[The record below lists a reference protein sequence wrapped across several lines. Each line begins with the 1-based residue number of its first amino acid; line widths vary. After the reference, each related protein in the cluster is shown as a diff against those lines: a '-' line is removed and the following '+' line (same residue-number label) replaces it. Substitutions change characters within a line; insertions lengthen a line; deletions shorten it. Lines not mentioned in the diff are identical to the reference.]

1 MKSSPKNKFVILGI
15 WAVALVAVIVALNFS
30 GNHPNSPASSSV
42 STSEIS
48 LLNQGLSN
56 LKQIEVQNSNG
67 SYTLVRDES
76 ATEAAQSS
84 SSGGSTDP
92 VFTIKELAGYDL
104 DSTAVKA
111 AAQNGCALSA
121 SKAIDISSGSSGTSG
136 FGLEN
141 PQATMKMTYED
152 GSSATLLIGGQP
164 PLSESSRYVQLEGS
178 DTIYVAGI
186 EDAILGDKSIFLS
199 KQLTNLTSS
208 SSSVSVQKLNL
219 KNKNS
224 TIEILPTSSGDGYT
238 VNGQPGDHDKIAAL
252 GNQLGDTSAV
262 SVTLM
267 NPTTD
272 QLKSYGLDSPTSVI
286 SFTING
292 ESHTFKIGNLADSR
306 YALMMDD
313 RPVIYQ
319 FSASGA
325 SWINASALTYRQLN
339 PISQKKE
346 DIASLKAEGNGSVY
360 NFSADR
366 EIDENSSTE
375 DNTTYKYT
383 YSLNGTTLS
392 SSDNYL
398 SFWSSFQNLKITDEA
413 SPVSGTLEWT
423 FTLTGYDGSKTIY
436 TFYKISDSQE
446 TVAINGTVFGNL
458 DRSDFTPVIEALT
471 SCK

>member
-1 MKSSPKNKFVILGI
+1 M
-15 WAVALVAVIVALNFS
+15 
-30 GNHPNSPASSSV
+30 
-42 STSEIS
+42 
-48 LLNQGLSN
+48 NQGLSN

-178 DTIYVAGI
+178 DTIYIAGI

-199 KQLTNLTSS
+199 KQLTNLTSA
-208 SSSVSVQKLNL
+208 SSSVSVQKLSL

-224 TIEILPTSSGDGYT
+224 TIEISPTSSGNDYT
-238 VNGQPGDHDKIAAL
+238 VNGQPGDHNKIAAL

-262 SVTLM
+262 SVTVM
-267 NPTTD
+267 NPTAD
-272 QLKSYGLDSPTSVI
+272 QLKSYGLDSPSPLFPLRSTAKVTPSKLGI
-286 SFTING
+286 SPTAVM
-292 ESHTFKIGNLADSR
+292 L
-306 YALMMDD
+306 
-313 RPVIYQ
+313 
-319 FSASGA
+319 
-325 SWINASALTYRQLN
+325 
-339 PISQKKE
+339 
-346 DIASLKAEGNGSVY
+346 
-360 NFSADR
+360 
-366 EIDENSSTE
+366 
-375 DNTTYKYT
+375 
-383 YSLNGTTLS
+383 
-392 SSDNYL
+392 
-398 SFWSSFQNLKITDEA
+398 
-413 SPVSGTLEWT
+413 
-423 FTLTGYDGSKTIY
+423 
-436 TFYKISDSQE
+436 
-446 TVAINGTVFGNL
+446 
-458 DRSDFTPVIEALT
+458 
-471 SCK
+471 

>member
-15 WAVALVAVIVALNFS
+15 WAVALIAVIAALNFS
-30 GNHPNSPASSSV
+30 GNHPSSSASSSV
-42 STSEIS
+42 STTEIS

-67 SYTLVRDES
+67 SYTLIRDES
-76 ATEAAQSS
+76 ATEAAQSA

-92 VFTIKELAGYDL
+92 VFTIKELSGYDL

-152 GSSATLLIGGQP
+152 GSTATLLIGGQP

-178 DTIYVAGI
+178 DTIYIAGI

-199 KQLTNLTSS
+199 KQLTNLTSA
-208 SSSVSVQKLNL
+208 SSSVSVQKLSL

-224 TIEILPTSSGDGYT
+224 TIEILPASSANNYT

-262 SVTLM
+262 SVTVM
-267 NPTTD
+267 NPTND
-272 QLKSYGLDSPTSVI
+272 QLKSYGLDSPSSVV

-319 FSASGA
+319 LSASGV

-339 PISQKKE
+339 PISQKQE
-346 DIASLKAEGNGSVY
+346 DTASLKAEGNGSVY
-360 NFSADR
+360 NFSATR

-375 DNTTYKYT
+375 DNSTYKYT

-413 SPVSGTLEWT
+413 SPVSGSPEWT
-423 FTLTGYDGSKTIY
+423 FTLTGYDGSKTTY
-436 TFYKISDSQE
+436 TFYKVSDLQE

>member
-15 WAVALVAVIVALNFS
+15 LAVALIAVIAALNFS
-30 GNHPNSPASSSV
+30 GNRSGNSASSSV
-42 STSEIS
+42 STTEIS

-76 ATEAAQSS
+76 ATEAAQSA

-141 PQATMKMTYED
+141 PLATMKMTYED

-178 DTIYVAGI
+178 DTIYIAGI

-199 KQLTNLTSS
+199 KQLTNLTSA

-219 KNKNS
+219 KNKNG
-224 TIEILPTSSGDGYT
+224 TIEILPTSSGDSYT

-262 SVTLM
+262 SVTVM

-272 QLKSYGLDSPTSVI
+272 QLKSYGLDSPASVV

-319 FSASGA
+319 LSASGA
-325 SWINASALTYRQLN
+325 SWITASALTYRQLN
-339 PISQKKE
+339 PISQKQE
-346 DIASLKAEGNGSVY
+346 DTASLKAEGNSSVY
-360 NFSADR
+360 NFSAAR

-375 DNTTYKYT
+375 DNSTYKYT

-398 SFWSSFQNLKITDEA
+398 SFWSSFQNLKITDEG
-413 SPVSGTLEWT
+413 SPISGTPEWT

-436 TFYKISDSQE
+436 TFYKVSDSQE
-446 TVAINGTVFGNL
+446 TVAVNGTVFGNL

>member
-15 WAVALVAVIVALNFS
+15 LAVALIAVIAALNFS
-30 GNHPNSPASSSV
+30 GNRSGNSASSSV
-42 STSEIS
+42 STTEIS

-76 ATEAAQSS
+76 ATEAAQSA

-141 PQATMKMTYED
+141 PLATMKMTYED

-178 DTIYVAGI
+178 DTIYIAGI

-199 KQLTNLTSS
+199 KQLTNLTSA

-219 KNKNS
+219 KNKNG
-224 TIEILPTSSGDGYT
+224 TIEILPTSSGDSYT

-262 SVTLM
+262 SVTVM

-272 QLKSYGLDSPTSVI
+272 QLKSYGLDSPASVV

-319 FSASGA
+319 LSASGA
-325 SWINASALTYRQLN
+325 SWITASALTYRQLN
-339 PISQKKE
+339 PISQKQE
-346 DIASLKAEGNGSVY
+346 DTASLKAEGNSSVY
-360 NFSADR
+360 NFSAAR

-375 DNTTYKYT
+375 DNSTYKYT

-398 SFWSSFQNLKITDEA
+398 SFWSSFQNLKITDKG
-413 SPVSGTLEWT
+413 SPISETPEWT

-436 TFYKISDSQE
+436 TFYKVSDSQE
-446 TVAINGTVFGNL
+446 TVAVNGTVFGNL